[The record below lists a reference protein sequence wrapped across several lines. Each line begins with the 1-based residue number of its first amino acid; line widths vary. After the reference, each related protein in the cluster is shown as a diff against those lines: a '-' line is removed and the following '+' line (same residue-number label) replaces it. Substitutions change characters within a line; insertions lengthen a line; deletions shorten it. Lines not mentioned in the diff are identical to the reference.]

1 MERNK
6 PFFVKRGKS
15 YLGEKIDEM
24 KGEKLFKPEMAK
36 NKERGPSQLIDSIRI
51 R

>member
-1 MERNK
+1 MEQNK

-15 YLGEKIDEM
+15 YLEEKREEIRG
-24 KGEKLFKPEMAK
+24 KNLFKPEMAK